1 MDFTSNSKANHRAL
15 PTRRKYW
22 RTLSILSVVAVAAAG
37 GIISAVVGTASPSYA
52 VTKTIVQ
59 DPMSRVSTSGWGSAP
74 VGGAYSHTA
83 KASFRVTGELG
94 VIDVPGNGTSRT
106 ARLSTVATRDTSA
119 SVAISTGDLPVSGGG
134 FSTGLQLRAT
144 GDSNYRASVRIS
156 PTGTANLSITRVNGS
171 TVGQTTLSHFTLPF
185 PVHARQLLLLQFQ
198 ALGDQDVA
206 LAARAWLGGTPRP
219 AWQVTST
226 DSSLT
231 RLAEPGGVGFW
242 SYVSRN
248 SEPTKVYVDNL
259 TAYELAPTSAVSP
272 TATPSPDPSE
282 TSTPTPT
289 PTATAAPSPE
299 PSAPPVTVD
308 PVVHEPSTQGTV
320 GSAQV
325 GTTNYAVP
333 ADAIFVSP
341 QGSDQASGS
350 KSAPLGS
357 VGAAISRAASGATI
371 VLRAGTYHQSAT
383 IPSGKKLTIQSYPS
397 EAVWFDGSRTVDNW
411 VTDGTIFSA
420 GNWTAQFDASPTFTF
435 GAPDGKADNWS
446 FVNPQ
451 YPMAAHPDQ
460 VWIDGAAQKQV
471 GSRAEV
477 KAGSFYV
484 DYAADKLYV
493 GTNPAGKTVRA
504 SDIAK
509 AISIR
514 GAGSTLRGIGIQR
527 YAPSVPHMGAV
538 TVEVPNVTVEN
549 VVVNDTSTTGLF
561 VMQSGVVVRNVT
573 LLRNGMLGSSM
584 STADDLTV
592 TGMLANGNN
601 TERFNNAPVS
611 GGLKI
616 VRSRGVSVTNSQFAD
631 NLGPGLWFDESVYN
645 GTVVGNDIAGNKGHG
660 LILEISA
667 KFDVVDNLIA
677 RNTDNGLKLNDT
689 SDASVWNNT
698 FVANGR
704 SLNVVQDTRR
714 ASDRS
719 VPGHDP
725 RQAFPDPTMTWINTN
740 AVVRN
745 NVVADARAANCLL
758 CVEDYSKSFTAD
770 QLKITSNG
778 NIYQRAN
785 LTDPQWT
792 AIWAQGSANPLVFTT
807 LPAFRSATGQAAH
820 SIEVVGQPVTNS
832 DGSLVE
838 SLVSR
843 VNEIGQPLPTN
854 IAALAGKTAGLRFV
868 GAWR

>member
-1 MDFTSNSKANHRAL
+1 
-15 PTRRKYW
+15 
-22 RTLSILSVVAVAAAG
+22 
-37 GIISAVVGTASPSYA
+37 
-52 VTKTIVQ
+52 
-59 DPMSRVSTSGWGSAP
+59 MSRVSTNGWGSAP
-74 VGGAYSHTA
+74 AGGLYSQA
-83 KASFRVTGELG
+83 LDGSFRVDGSVGT
-94 VIDVPGNGTSRT
+94 IDVPGNGTSRT
-106 ARLSTVATRDTSA
+106 ARLDSVAVRDASA
-119 SVAISTGDLPVSGGG
+119 SVAVAVGTLPASGGG
-134 FSTGLQLRAT
+134 FSTGLQLRT
-144 GDSNYRASVRIS
+144 TSDSNYRASVRIT
-156 PTGTANLSITRVNGS
+156 PAGAATLSVTRVNGS
-171 TVGQTTLSHFTLPF
+171 AASQATLSQVDLPF
-185 PVHARQLLLLQFQ
+185 VVRASQLLMIEFQ
-198 ALGDQDVA
+198 AVGDRDVS
-206 LAARAWLGGTPRP
+206 LSARAWTGGTLRP
-219 AWQVTST
+219 TWQLTST

-231 RLAEPGGVGFW
+231 RLTQPGGVGLW

-259 TAYELAPTSAVSP
+259 AAYELEPTTSDSP

-282 TSTPTPT
+282 ATATPSPTPT
-289 PTATAAPSPE
+289 PTTPPSPD
-299 PSAPPVTVD
+299 PAPAPPVTE
-308 PVVHEPSTQGTV
+308 EPSTGGSALQGTA
-320 GSAQV
+320 GSAPL

-333 ADAIFVSP
+333 SDAIFVSP
-341 QGSDQASGS
+341 QGLDQASGS
-350 KSAPLGS
+350 KTAPLRTVS
-357 VGAAISRAASGATI
+357 AAISRAASGATI
-371 VLRAGTYHQSAT
+371 VLRAGTYHESAT
-383 IPSGKKLTIQSYPS
+383 IPAGKRLTIQSYPG
-397 EAVWFDGSRTVDNW
+397 EIVWFDGSRIVNNW
-411 VTDGTIFSA
+411 VSDGTIFSA

-435 GAPDGKADNWS
+435 GAADGTTAGWS

-460 VWIDGAAQKQV
+460 VWIDGVAQKQV

-477 KAGSFYV
+477 KPGTFYV
-484 DYAADKLYV
+484 DYASDKLFL

-514 GAGSTLRGIGIQR
+514 GAGSTVRGIGVQR

-549 VVVNDTSTTGLF
+549 VFVNDTATTGLF

-584 STADDLTV
+584 STADNLTV
-592 TGMLANGNN
+592 TGMLADANN

-616 VRSRGVSVTNSQFAD
+616 SRSRGVSVTSSQFAD
-631 NLGPGLWFDESVYN
+631 NLGPGLWFDESVYD
-645 GTVVGNDIAGNKGHG
+645 GSVVGNDILDNKGHG

-667 KFDVVDNLIA
+667 KFGVVDNLITG
-677 RNTDNGLKLNDT
+677 NTGDGLKLNNT

-698 FVANGR
+698 FVGNGR
-704 SLNVVQDTRR
+704 SLNIVQDTRR

-740 AVVRN
+740 ATVRN
-745 NVVADARAANCLL
+745 NVVADAKGANCLL
-758 CVEDYSKSFTAD
+758 CVEDYSKAFTAD

-785 LTDPQWT
+785 LTDPRWT
-792 AIWAQGSANPLVFTT
+792 SIWAQGAANPLVFTS
-807 LPAFRSATGQAAH
+807 LAAFRSATGQGAH

-832 DGSLVE
+832 DGTLVDSLVP
-838 SLVSR
+838 R
-843 VNEIGQPLPTN
+843 ADDIGQPLSTS
-854 IAALAGKTAGLRFV
+854 IAALAQKPAGLRFV